1 MRKFLIY
8 IICGLMTLGVF
19 LPSIVKAA
27 DQSEDMVTIS
37 FEGKYADGKNMT
49 IKKGSKITSADTEK
63 LLSKKGYS
71 YYGTFTDAAFK
82 NRFDYN
88 TVIENNITLYPEI
101 SLVKYNIYFYR
112 NEDSET
118 KYIGNLNN
126 YVSVENPQMPTL
138 EKDFYNLFDNKVSD
152 YKNPRTGKVYTF
164 AEVYDINGFRVS
176 GYDYKSLNDVPELQE
191 KHLENADVNSISV
204 EFLVKKKKLTVTFVP
219 GNGKDNF
226 TIEASFGEWVK
237 KSPKDPTRE
246 GYKFLG
252 WYDGDKVF
260 TPATSKIYE
269 DTTLTTKWEK
279 ENFDKYKVSF
289 VLEGEDIKDQKVEFD
304 TNATEPK
311 VDPKKGYEFDGWYTD
326 SDFKNKFD
334 FSSPI
339 RGDLTLY
346 ARWDKKKYTVS
357 FVLDQENIPNQEV
370 EFDSQAKEPTIEDK
384 EDFEFDGWYTDPGFT
399 KKFDFSSPIK
409 SKLTLY
415 ARWKKKKYTVSFVLE
430 GEEISNQNVEF
441 DSQAKEPTI
450 EDKEGFEFDGWY
462 TDSEFKNEFDFSNPV
477 KSDLT
482 LYARWNKKKYTVSF
496 VLKGKDIPSQKVEF
510 DLHATEPRVETKE
523 GFKFDGWYTD
533 KEFKNKFNFS
543 DPIKNDLSLYARWN
557 KKKYNVSFVLEGKDI
572 PSQEVEFN
580 SQASKPKVD
589 PKDGFEF
596 DGWYTDKE
604 FKSKFNFSDPIKS
617 DMILYARWAKKKYT
631 VSFMLEGENIPNQ
644 EVEFDSQAKEP
655 TIETKEGLEFD
666 GWYTDSEFTS
676 KFDFSSPIK
685 SKLTL
690 YARWN
695 KIEQEKPNPDEK
707 EEPGENPN
715 PDDNKN
721 PDETEE
727 PGKDDNKNPDEDK
740 KPDDN
745 KESDDQK
752 NPDINNKPDNN
763 EEPGHNDNNDRPS
776 YDYKYDYYDYYR
788 YPNYDYLNS
797 NKNNSSDIAKN
808 KDDNKSDKAEEKTKD
823 ENKEEI
829 IEEKVTIPEA
839 ILNSYFSDIGDLP
852 GDYQEAIIDLA
863 NRSVLIGTGKN
874 NFDPHTSISRAM
886 VAQVLYRLA
895 NDKAYVNPSDFTD
908 SAPTNWFY
916 TAVNWANEKG
926 LVEGF
931 KDKTFKPNKSIT
943 NEELAVILA
952 RAIEKLE
959 LKTTKIN
966 SIDKSDYKFLADW
979 NRDGIIKMLELDLM
993 DFTFENNQVVVKE
1006 ISRAEFA
1013 NIIYKL
1019 INSLN

>member
-1 MRKFLIY
+1 
-8 IICGLMTLGVF
+8 MTLAMF

-27 DQSEDMVTIS
+27 DANANETEEKIYGVE
-37 FEGKYADGKNMT
+37 FKL
-49 IKKGSKITSADTEK
+49 IKSNGSTQH
-63 LLSKKGYS
+63 
-71 YYGTFTDAAFK
+71 
-82 NRFDYN
+82 
-88 TVIENNITLYPEI
+88 
-101 SLVKYNIYFYR
+101 
-112 NEDSET
+112 
-118 KYIGNLNN
+118 IGLLNN
-126 YVSVENPQMPTL
+126 YVSLSNPKMPTL
-138 EKDFYNLFDNKVSD
+138 KEDFLNLFNSTDTD
-152 YKNPRTGKVYTF
+152 TFNPRFISRSYTFGHAYDIECYKVRTIHAEPFQDLSDIKELKSSYLGEYDRNLVIWVYAKLKTGFKVYFDPKNGKEIFKTEATF
-164 AEVYDINGFRVS
+164 ASKVKES
-176 GYDYKSLNDVPELQE
+176 PE
-191 KHLENADVNSISV
+191 N
-204 EFLVKKKKLTVTFVP
+204 
-219 GNGKDNF
+219 
-226 TIEASFGEWVK
+226 
-237 KSPKDPTRE
+237 PTRE

-252 WYDGDKVF
+252 WYEGDKEF
-260 TPATSKIYE
+260 DLKKSNIYE
-269 DTTLTTKWEK
+269 DTTLTAKWEK
-279 ENFDKYKVSF
+279 VNHEKYNVKF
-289 VLEGEDIKDQKVEFD
+289 VLKGKDIPSQEVEFD
-304 TNATEPK
+304 SQAKEPTI
-311 VDPKKGYEFDGWYTD
+311 GAIEGFEFDGWYTD
-326 SDFKNKFD
+326 SDFKNEFD

-339 RGDLTLY
+339 KSNLTLY
-346 ARWDKKKYTVS
+346 ARWKKKKYTVS
-357 FVLDQENIPNQEV
+357 FMLEGENIPNQEV
-370 EFDSQAKEPTIEDK
+370 EFDSQAKEPTIE
-384 EDFEFDGWYTDPGFT
+384 
-399 KKFDFSSPIK
+399 
-409 SKLTLY
+409 
-415 ARWKKKKYTVSFVLE
+415 
-430 GEEISNQNVEF
+430 
-441 DSQAKEPTI
+441 AKEGL
-450 EDKEGFEFDGWY
+450 E
-462 TDSEFKNEFDFSNPV
+462 
-477 KSDLT
+477 
-482 LYARWNKKKYTVSF
+482 
-496 VLKGKDIPSQKVEF
+496 
-510 DLHATEPRVETKE
+510 
-523 GFKFDGWYTD
+523 FDGWYTD

-557 KKKYNVSFVLEGKDI
+557 KKKYTVSFVLEGKDI
-572 PSQEVEFN
+572 PSQEVEFD
-580 SQASKPKVD
+580 SQAVEPTIETKE
-589 PKDGFEF
+589 GFEF
-596 DGWYTDKE
+596 DGWYTD
-604 FKSKFNFSDPIKS
+604 P
-617 DMILYARWAKKKYT
+617 
-631 VSFMLEGENIPNQ
+631 G
-644 EVEFDSQAKEP
+644 
-655 TIETKEGLEFD
+655 
-666 GWYTDSEFTS
+666 FTS

-721 PDETEE
+721 PGETEQ
-727 PGKDDNKNPDEDK
+727 PDDDEKENPDQDK
-740 KPDDN
+740 NPDDN

-752 NPDINNKPDNN
+752 NPDVKDNPNKY
-763 EEPGHNDNNDRPS
+763 DRPS
-776 YDYKYDYYDYYR
+776 YDYKYDYYDYYK

-797 NKNNSSDIAKN
+797 NRNNSSDIAKN
-808 KDDNKSDKAEEKTKD
+808 KNENKGDKAEEKTKD

-874 NFDPHTSISRAM
+874 NFVPHTSISRAM

-895 NDKAYVNPSDFTD
+895 NDKAYLNPSDFTD

-959 LKTTKIN
+959 LKTSKIN
-966 SIDKSDYKFLADW
+966 SIDKGDYKFLADW

>member
-1 MRKFLIY
+1 MRKLLIY
-8 IICGLMTLGVF
+8 LICGLMTLGVF

-27 DQSEDMVTIS
+27 DPSDDMVTIS
-37 FEGKYADGKNMT
+37 FEGKYADGKNMQV
-49 IKKGSKITSADTEK
+49 KKGHKLYEYQIKDVLNKI
-63 LLSKKGYS
+63 GYS
-71 YYGTFTDAAFK
+71 IGDIYIDKELKTPFISPM
-82 NRFDYN
+82 
-88 TVIENNITLYPEI
+88 VINEDITLYPKI
-101 SLVKYNIYFYR
+101 SIKKYKISFNTKQDRNKPYR
-112 NEDSET
+112 FL
-118 KYIGNLNN
+118 NLNN
-126 YVSVENPQMPTL
+126 QYAIIGETDLSQFLPLFLKEFNNRESEIKNPKSNKIYTWGEVYEIINYEINGYKFNSIDDIGTL
-138 EKDFYNLFDNKVSD
+138 E
-152 YKNPRTGKVYTF
+152 
-164 AEVYDINGFRVS
+164 
-176 GYDYKSLNDVPELQE
+176 E
-191 KHLENADVNSISV
+191 KHITDVNSPSV
-204 EFLVKKKKLTVTFVP
+204 VIAANITNRTYHILFDTD
-219 GNGKDNF
+219 GADNAEKF
-226 TIEASFGEWVK
+226 P
-237 KSPKDPTRE
+237 PKPVRFKRIPSKPSDIPTKT

-252 WYDGDKVF
+252 WYEDDEEFLFNKV
-260 TPATSKIYE
+260 IYE
-269 DTTLTTKWEK
+269 DTTLIARWEK

-289 VLEGEDIKDQKVEFD
+289 MLEGSDIPSQEVEFD
-304 TNATEPK
+304 TNATEPT
-311 VDPKKGYEFDGWYTD
+311 VETREGFEFDGWYTD
-326 SDFKNKFD
+326 PGFTSKFD

-339 RGDLTLY
+339 KSKLTLY
-346 ARWDKKKYTVS
+346 ARWSKKKYTVS

-384 EDFEFDGWYTDPGFT
+384 EGFEFDGWYTDSDFKNKFNFSSPVKSNLTLYARWKKKKYNVSFVLEGEEISNQNVEFDSQAVEPKVNPKEGFEFDGWYTDPGFT

-441 DSQAKEPTI
+441 DSQAAEPKIETREGFEFDGWYNDSEFKNKFDFSSPVKSDMNLYARWKKKKYTVSFVLDQGNIPSQEVEFDSQAVEPTI
-450 EDKEGFEFDGWY
+450 ETKEGFEFDGWY
-462 TDSEFKNEFDFSNPV
+462 TDS
-477 KSDLT
+477 
-482 LYARWNKKKYTVSF
+482 
-496 VLKGKDIPSQKVEF
+496 
-510 DLHATEPRVETKE
+510 
-523 GFKFDGWYTD
+523 GFT
-533 KEFKNKFNFS
+533 
-543 DPIKNDLSLYARWN
+543 
-557 KKKYNVSFVLEGKDI
+557 
-572 PSQEVEFN
+572 
-580 SQASKPKVD
+580 
-589 PKDGFEF
+589 
-596 DGWYTDKE
+596 
-604 FKSKFNFSDPIKS
+604 SKFNFSSPIKS
-617 DMILYARWAKKKYT
+617 DMILYARWTK
-631 VSFMLEGENIPNQ
+631 
-644 EVEFDSQAKEP
+644 
-655 TIETKEGLEFD
+655 IET
-666 GWYTDSEFTS
+666 
-676 KFDFSSPIK
+676 
-685 SKLTL
+685 
-690 YARWN
+690 
-695 KIEQEKPNPDEK
+695 
-707 EEPGENPN
+707 ENPN
-715 PDDNKN
+715 PDDDKDPDESEDPGKDPDEN
-721 PDETEE
+721 PGGDQEPGEDKDPGETEE
-727 PGKDDNKNPDEDK
+727 PGEDEKVNPDEDK

-752 NPDINNKPDNN
+752 NPDIKDKPN
-763 EEPGHNDNNDRPS
+763 NNDRPS
-776 YDYKYDYYDYYR
+776 YDYDYDYYDYYR

-808 KDDNKSDKAEEKTKD
+808 KDDKAEGKTKD
-823 ENKEEI
+823 ESKDEI

-916 TAVNWANEKG
+916 TAVNWANEKE
-926 LVEGF
+926 LVKGF

-959 LKTTKIN
+959 LKTSKIN
-966 SIDKSDYKFLADW
+966 SIDKGDYKFLADW

>member
-1 MRKFLIY
+1 MRKLLIY
-8 IICGLMTLGVF
+8 LICGLMTLGMF

-27 DQSEDMVTIS
+27 DPSDDMVTIS
-37 FEGKYADGKNMT
+37 FEGKYADGKTMT

-88 TVIENNITLYPEI
+88 TVIENNITLYPDI
-101 SLVKYNIYFYR
+101 SLVKYNIYFYK
-112 NEDSET
+112 NEDSKT
-118 KYIGNLNN
+118 KYLGRLNN

-237 KSPKDPTRE
+237 KSPKDPTRD

-260 TPATSKIYE
+260 TLPTSKVYE
-269 DTTLTTKWEK
+269 DTTLTAKWEK
-279 ENFDKYKVSF
+279 EIFDKYKVSF
-289 VLEGEDIKDQKVEFD
+289 VLEGEDIKDQEVEFD
-304 TNATEPK
+304 TNATKPK
-311 VDPKKGYEFDGWYTD
+311 VDPKEGYEFDGWYTD
-326 SDFKNKFD
+326 S
-334 FSSPI
+334 
-339 RGDLTLY
+339 
-346 ARWDKKKYTVS
+346 
-357 FVLDQENIPNQEV
+357 
-370 EFDSQAKEPTIEDK
+370 
-384 EDFEFDGWYTDPGFT
+384 GFT
-399 KKFDFSSPIK
+399 SKFDFSSPIK
-409 SKLTLY
+409 SNLTLY

-441 DSQAKEPTI
+441 DSQAAEPKI
-450 EDKEGFEFDGWY
+450 ETREGFEFDGWYTDPKFTNKFNFSSPIKSNLTLYARWKKKKYTVSFVLEGEEISNQNVEFDSQAAEPKIETREGFEFDGWY
-462 TDSEFKNEFDFSNPV
+462 TDSEFK
-477 KSDLT
+477 
-482 LYARWNKKKYTVSF
+482 
-496 VLKGKDIPSQKVEF
+496 
-510 DLHATEPRVETKE
+510 KE
-523 GFKFDGWYTD
+523 
-533 KEFKNKFNFS
+533 
-543 DPIKNDLSLYARWN
+543 
-557 KKKYNVSFVLEGKDI
+557 
-572 PSQEVEFN
+572 
-580 SQASKPKVD
+580 
-589 PKDGFEF
+589 
-596 DGWYTDKE
+596 
-604 FKSKFNFSDPIKS
+604 
-617 DMILYARWAKKKYT
+617 
-631 VSFMLEGENIPNQ
+631 
-644 EVEFDSQAKEP
+644 
-655 TIETKEGLEFD
+655 
-666 GWYTDSEFTS
+666 
-676 KFDFSSPIK
+676 FDFSSPIK
-685 SKLTL
+685 SNLTL

-695 KIEQEKPNPDEK
+695 KIET
-707 EEPGENPN
+707 ENP
-715 PDDNKN
+715 N

-727 PGKDDNKNPDEDK
+727 PGDDKDPDENPGETEEPGEDEKENPDDDK
-740 KPDDN
+740 KPEDN
-745 KESDDQK
+745 KDSDDQK
-752 NPDINNKPDNN
+752 NPDIDDNPNKNN
-763 EEPGHNDNNDRPS
+763 RPS
-776 YDYKYDYYDYYR
+776 YDYNYDYYDYYWH
-788 YPNYDYLNS
+788 PNYDYLNS
-797 NKNNSSDIAKN
+797 NRNNSSDIAKN
-808 KDDNKSDKAEEKTKD
+808 KDDKDEEKTKD
-823 ENKEEI
+823 ENKEET

-852 GDYQEAIIDLA
+852 GHYQEAIIDLA

-874 NFDPHTSISRAM
+874 NFDPHTIISRAM
-886 VAQVLYRLA
+886 VDQVLYRLA
-895 NDKAYVNPSDFTD
+895 NDKTYVNPSDFTD
-908 SAPTNWFY
+908 VSPTNWFY

-926 LVEGF
+926 LVKGF

-959 LKTTKIN
+959 LKTSNIN
-966 SIDKSDYKFLADW
+966 SINKDDYKFLSDW
-979 NRDGIIKMLELDLM
+979 NRDGIIKMLELELM
-993 DFTFENNQVVVKE
+993 DFSFEGKQVVVKE

>member
-1 MRKFLIY
+1 
-8 IICGLMTLGVF
+8 MTLGMF

-27 DQSEDMVTIS
+27 DPSDDMVTIS
-37 FEGKYADGKNMT
+37 FEGKYADGKTMT

-88 TVIENNITLYPEI
+88 TVIENNITLYPDI
-101 SLVKYNIYFYR
+101 SLVKYNIYFYK
-112 NEDSET
+112 NEDSKT
-118 KYIGNLNN
+118 KYLGRLNN

-237 KSPKDPTRE
+237 KSPKDPTRD

-260 TPATSKIYE
+260 TLPTSKVYE
-269 DTTLTTKWEK
+269 DTTLTAKWEK
-279 ENFDKYKVSF
+279 EIFDKYKVSF
-289 VLEGEDIKDQKVEFD
+289 VLEGEDIKDQEVEFD
-304 TNATEPK
+304 TNATKPK
-311 VDPKKGYEFDGWYTD
+311 VDPKEGYEFDGWYTD
-326 SDFKNKFD
+326 S
-334 FSSPI
+334 
-339 RGDLTLY
+339 
-346 ARWDKKKYTVS
+346 
-357 FVLDQENIPNQEV
+357 
-370 EFDSQAKEPTIEDK
+370 
-384 EDFEFDGWYTDPGFT
+384 GFT
-399 KKFDFSSPIK
+399 SKFDFSSPIK
-409 SKLTLY
+409 SNLTLY

-441 DSQAKEPTI
+441 DSQAAEPKI
-450 EDKEGFEFDGWY
+450 ETREGFEFDGWYTDPKFTNKFNFSSPIKSNLTLYARWKKKKYTVSFVLEGEEISNQNVEFDSQAAEPKIETREGFEFDGWY
-462 TDSEFKNEFDFSNPV
+462 TDSEFK
-477 KSDLT
+477 
-482 LYARWNKKKYTVSF
+482 
-496 VLKGKDIPSQKVEF
+496 
-510 DLHATEPRVETKE
+510 KE
-523 GFKFDGWYTD
+523 
-533 KEFKNKFNFS
+533 
-543 DPIKNDLSLYARWN
+543 
-557 KKKYNVSFVLEGKDI
+557 
-572 PSQEVEFN
+572 
-580 SQASKPKVD
+580 
-589 PKDGFEF
+589 
-596 DGWYTDKE
+596 
-604 FKSKFNFSDPIKS
+604 
-617 DMILYARWAKKKYT
+617 
-631 VSFMLEGENIPNQ
+631 
-644 EVEFDSQAKEP
+644 
-655 TIETKEGLEFD
+655 
-666 GWYTDSEFTS
+666 
-676 KFDFSSPIK
+676 FDFSSPIK
-685 SKLTL
+685 SNLTL

-695 KIEQEKPNPDEK
+695 KIET
-707 EEPGENPN
+707 ENP
-715 PDDNKN
+715 N

-727 PGKDDNKNPDEDK
+727 PGDDKDPDENPGETEEPGEDEKENPDDDK
-740 KPDDN
+740 KPEDN
-745 KESDDQK
+745 KDSDDQK
-752 NPDINNKPDNN
+752 NPDIDDNPNKNN
-763 EEPGHNDNNDRPS
+763 RPS
-776 YDYKYDYYDYYR
+776 YDYNYDYYDYYWH
-788 YPNYDYLNS
+788 PNYDYLNS
-797 NKNNSSDIAKN
+797 NRNNSSDIAKN
-808 KDDNKSDKAEEKTKD
+808 KDDKDEEKTKD
-823 ENKEEI
+823 ENKEET

-852 GDYQEAIIDLA
+852 GHYQEAIIDLA

-874 NFDPHTSISRAM
+874 NFDPHTIISRAM
-886 VAQVLYRLA
+886 VDQVLYRLA
-895 NDKAYVNPSDFTD
+895 NDKTYVNPSDFTD
-908 SAPTNWFY
+908 VSPTNWFY

-926 LVEGF
+926 LVKGF

-959 LKTTKIN
+959 LKTSNIN
-966 SIDKSDYKFLADW
+966 SINKDDYKFLSDW
-979 NRDGIIKMLELDLM
+979 NRDGIIKMLELELM
-993 DFTFENNQVVVKE
+993 DFSFEGKQVVVKE